1 MTVKR
6 ILTFA
11 LVLAILLNLNSC
23 MGQQEQMLPPSKADL
38 HPETKEELAAAEAE
52 IRYAISLLLDRN
64 YIVNSISQAGEQPAS
79 SFVAMGMSDYRGEFY
94 ENAGPSDAYYGYFDT
109 SAPAFHDNFMEA
121 TRILQK
127 YYDFDGNRFLNFP
140 TVTYIY
146 NTNNKNKATAEYV
159 QAALQLV
166 GIPVVLE
173 NQEWNSFLSTRKSGG
188 FTMARSGWVADYTD
202 PICFLDMWVSTSG
215 NNDIQLGRGD
225 HGALAIYSLDLRPYG
240 IDIHVQKGTWA
251 QTYDVLITQ
260 VKQCAD
266 PETRY
271 RLMHLAEDMLMSTGC
286 VVPLFFYTDLYM
298 ISPRVEGFYA
308 NPLGYKY
315 FHRTTVDGKQDS
327 LSVCLSSEPESIDPA
342 LNSTVDGA
350 TLLAHLFSGL
360 AKWDTDENGSLII
373 TADCAEDLPEG
384 IMNPDGSISYTYRLK
399 EDLRWSDGIPLTAED
414 FAYAWKRAAAAD
426 FGSDYGYLFEVIKG
440 YPDNLAVEA
449 TDDRTLQVTL
459 ASPISYWNEMLAFPV
474 YAPVRQDVVA
484 DESWATNAA
493 TYVGNGPYTIAA
505 WEHDA
510 RITLAKNEN
519 YHNSSQV
526 TMNRIHF
533 YLSSDANNMLTNFQN
548 GDWLLIDDVPANE
561 IQSLRAKYPEA
572 FRVSGQI
579 GTNYLCWNVNAPLL
593 PR

>member
-1 MTVKR
+1 MKR
-6 ILTFA
+6 ILSMCLILA
-11 LVLAILLNLNSC
+11 LLSGMSGC
-23 MGQQEQMLPPSKADL
+23 TKQQEAMLPPSKASVR
-38 HPETKEELAAAEAE
+38 PQTKEELAFAEAE

-64 YIVNSISQAGEQPAS
+64 YIVNSISQGGEQPAS
-79 SFVAMGMSDYRGEFY
+79 SFVAMGMSDFQGEFY
-94 ENAGPSDAYYGYFDT
+94 QNSGANDAYYGYFNTDA
-109 SAPAFHDNFMEA
+109 SAYSENFLEA
-121 TRILQK
+121 IGILQK
-127 YYDFDGNRFLNFP
+127 YYDFDGRKFLNFP

-173 NQEWNSFLSTRKSGG
+173 NQEWNSFLSTRKSGNY
-188 FTMARSGWVADYTD
+188 TMARSGWVADYTD

-225 HGALAIYSLDLRPYG
+225 HGKLSIYSLDLRPYD
-240 IDIHVQKGTWA
+240 IDVFVENGTWS
-251 QTYDVLITQ
+251 QTYDVLIGEI
-260 VKQCAD
+260 KQCSD

-286 VVPLFFYTDLYM
+286 VVPLFFYTDIYM

-315 FHRTTVDGKQDS
+315 FQRTTVDGKTDS

-360 AKWDTDENGSLII
+360 AKWDTDENGKLTIM
-373 TADCAEDLPEG
+373 ADCAAELPEG
-384 IMNPDGSISYTYRLK
+384 TRNPDGTVTYTYGLK
-399 EDLRWSDGIPLTAED
+399 ENLKWSDGVPLTAND
-414 FAYAWKRAAAAD
+414 FAYAWKRAAATEL
-426 FGSDYGYLFEVIKG
+426 GSDYGYLFEVIKG

-449 TDDRTLQVTL
+449 VDDRTLQVTL
-459 ASPISYWNEMLAFPV
+459 ESPVSYWNEMLAFPV
-474 YAPVRQDVVA
+474 YCPVRQDVVT
-484 DESWATNAA
+484 DESWATDAK
-493 TYVGNGPYTIAA
+493 TYIGNGAYTIAS

-510 RITLAKNEN
+510 VITLARNEN
-519 YHNSSQV
+519 YHDKEQV
-526 TMNRIHF
+526 SMQTLRF
-533 YLSSDANNMLTNFQN
+533 YLSNDANNMLTNFQN

-561 IQSLRAKYPEA
+561 IRSLKVKYPES
-572 FRVSGQI
+572 FRISGQI
-579 GTNYLCWNVNAPLL
+579 GTNYLCFNVNTPLL
-593 PR
+593 Q